1 MEIFIITICNKKEN
15 YIEYLNDKYTRL
27 IEKSYKINFI
37 NINFNKKK
45 GKNNFYDEEY
55 KKAISIIKP
64 NSTIIALDE
73 KGEIYSSKE
82 FSNKIKLWSER
93 YSYLYFIIGGP
104 NGLSELVK
112 SKADNIVSLSNLTFP
127 HQLAKVILSEQLYRS
142 ICIMNNHPYH
152 RT

>member
-1 MEIFIITICNKKEN
+1 MEIFVITICNKKEN

-73 KGEIYSSKE
+73 KGVNYSSKE

>member
-15 YIEYLNDKYTRL
+15 YIENLNDKYIRL

-45 GKNNFYDEEY
+45 SNNDLYDDEY
-55 KKAISIIKP
+55 KKAISIVKP
-64 NSTIIALDE
+64 NSTVIALDE
-73 KGEIYSSKE
+73 NGENFDSREFSKE
-82 FSNKIKLWSER
+82 MTLWLER

-104 NGLSELVK
+104 NGLSEFVK
-112 SKADNIVSLSNLTFP
+112 NKADKIISLSNLTFP

>member
-1 MEIFIITICNKKEN
+1 MEIFVITICNKKEN

-73 KGEIYSSKE
+73 KGVNYSSKE

-104 NGLSELVK
+104 NGLSEFVK
-112 SKADNIVSLSNLTFP
+112 NKADKIISLSNLTFP